1 MLSCHLYVE
10 PNQYICTGYIWILK
24 KTDCSW
30 NYLDIMNCLAGKNW
44 TACRPNLCLFP
55 ILLYSSKFPSWFFV
69 LIAKKC
75 PLFWQAG
82 ICWAGANAAC
92 MPPVWQGVM
101 SCNYIT
107 ANLDQDQ
114 AMDKIQEP
122 RPGGFQVKK
131 NSFYNKGRCQ
141 KQWCLWYLP

>member
-1 MLSCHLYVE
+1 MDD
-10 PNQYICTGYIWILK
+10 IWILK

-75 PLFWQAG
+75 PLCFDKLESAELEP
-82 ICWAGANAAC
+82 
-92 MPPVWQGVM
+92 MPPVCLLYDKV
-101 SCNYIT
+101 SCLAI
-107 ANLDQDQ
+107 
-114 AMDKIQEP
+114 I
-122 RPGGFQVKK
+122 
-131 NSFYNKGRCQ
+131 
-141 KQWCLWYLP
+141 